1 MDLTATEKVL
11 ARGLKAFG
19 ATENMVG
26 AILMLLDAQENL
38 QDELISYMVE
48 HQNATPR
55 ELLEQAI
62 EMVR

>member
-1 MDLTATEKVL
+1 MELTATEKVL

-55 ELLEQAI
+55 ELLEHTI

>member
-1 MDLTATEKVL
+1 
-11 ARGLKAFG
+11 
-19 ATENMVG
+19 MVG

-55 ELLEQAI
+55 ELLEHTI

>member
-1 MDLTATEKVL
+1 MELTATETVL

-48 HQNATPR
+48 HQNATPS